1 MINTNKLLSNRSG
14 GTTILS
20 RKSVINI
27 GLIRDDVKKVD
38 NLLKMK
44 LVMSKVREGIEKENQ
59 ERLKRKKREDDL
71 ESEIC
76 NCDDDPDKRDID
88 PKKPRGLLGSLI
100 GGVLSVLGAIAL
112 KFLPTLLK
120 VFSFIKKIAK
130 PLTIVLGGAFAIF
143 KTFLTLFK
151 STSDELRGV
160 DRNLIK
166 KGTIERVFTDFGN
179 K

>member
-100 GGVLSVLGAIAL
+100 GGVLSVLGGIAL

-120 VFSFIKKIAK
+120 VFSFISDSSNCILNLLIRRIYIKMSSMSVCSISNL
-130 PLTIVLGGAFAIF
+130 LTTNQSI
-143 KTFLTLFK
+143 KTY
-151 STSDELRGV
+151 
-160 DRNLIK
+160 LIHPTK
-166 KGTIERVFTDFGN
+166 E
-179 K
+179 

>member
-100 GGVLSVLGAIAL
+100 GGVLGVLGGIAL

-130 PLTIVLGGAFAIF
+130 PLTLVLGGAFVLLR
-143 KTFLTLFK
+143 TFLKLFK
-151 STSDELRGV
+151 NTSDDLRGI
-160 DRNLIK
+160 DKNLIK
-166 KGTIERVFTDFGN
+166 KGTIER
-179 K
+179 